1 MEAEVAAL
9 VMAHKRKPTY
19 SEVAQFMAEELRK
32 TGTLTQNNIAWM
44 IIDKFGRE
52 FTFLNRNGNPGIVK
66 DVLSRFRHLT
76 PDAVWDKQLLK
87 WRMRRP
93 DDDPSRQQ

>member
-1 MEAEVAAL
+1 MEAEVATL
-9 VMAHKRKPTY
+9 VTKHKRKPTY
-19 SEVAQFMAEELRK
+19 SEVAEFMAEELRR

-44 IIDKFGRE
+44 IIDKFVRE

-76 PDAVWDKQLLK
+76 LDAVWDKHLRK

-93 DDDPSRQQ
+93 SDDPGRQQ